1 MESQETS
8 EKKPFGEADS
18 PTGSGD
24 DSSHT
29 TESILRRLSLLTDQV
44 DALQVE
50 SARGGRPWW
59 REPSLMISA
68 VALVISV
75 LFSAIGMRQV
85 AAKDIAA
92 KQEALRQTMV
102 QIVEGQTEA
111 SKAAQENIGNPLM
124 ARWAS
129 ANLNTKRQVQI
140 DTALALVNELGDRVD
155 ASTLTPLAGQL
166 QIDGRYEES
175 LSLYFKALDLAQS
188 PIVRSAVL
196 RSIGWS
202 YRILGSS
209 MYDLDKSRDYLQ
221 RAVDLFKN
229 QDDDASRFYMADDL
243 LFWAELELADGQAE
257 RAGSLFEQA
266 TSAAEAMSAANPSR
280 QVLLSQIQQ
289 AESSQTTASQ
299 AVPDL
304 RGEWQLRFAGDSS
317 KHGNARIMVDQASGT
332 YYLSMLVL
340 RDDVVLESRSGT
352 GTTPDPSTLLI
363 QWQGTRYSEQY
374 QVPVQAS
381 GVLELDILPGGQ
393 ELSGTDSAV
402 GDQQQI
408 ISLTRASP

>member
-1 MESQETS
+1 
-8 EKKPFGEADS
+8 
-18 PTGSGD
+18 
-24 DSSHT
+24 
-29 TESILRRLSLLTDQV
+29 
-44 DALQVE
+44 
-50 SARGGRPWW
+50 
-59 REPSLMISA
+59 
-68 VALVISV
+68 
-75 LFSAIGMRQV
+75 
-85 AAKDIAA
+85 
-92 KQEALRQTMV
+92 
-102 QIVEGQTEA
+102 
-111 SKAAQENIGNPLM
+111 
-124 ARWAS
+124 
-129 ANLNTKRQVQI
+129 
-140 DTALALVNELGDRVD
+140 
-155 ASTLTPLAGQL
+155 
-166 QIDGRYEES
+166 
-175 LSLYFKALDLAQS
+175 
-188 PIVRSAVL
+188 
-196 RSIGWS
+196 
-202 YRILGSS
+202 
-209 MYDLDKSRDYLQ
+209 MYDLNTSRDYLQ

-229 QDDDASRFYMADDL
+229 QDDDASRFYMADNF

-280 QVLLSQIQQ
+280 QVLLSQVQQ
-289 AESSQTTASQ
+289 AESNQATASQ

-393 ELSGTDSAV
+393 ELSGTDSSV
-402 GDQQQI
+402 GDQQQSI
-408 ISLTRASP
+408 ALTRASP